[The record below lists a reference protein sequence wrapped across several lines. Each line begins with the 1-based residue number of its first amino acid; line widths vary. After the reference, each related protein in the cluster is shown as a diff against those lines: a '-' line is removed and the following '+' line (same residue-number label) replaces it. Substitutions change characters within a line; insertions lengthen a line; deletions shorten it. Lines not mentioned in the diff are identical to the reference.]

1 MTRPSRYPVASFG
14 PELMAALVKGAE
26 ERIEIKLETAREM
39 QWLQQRI
46 HMLRG
51 AMGKEKH
58 PNYSLVQRARTS
70 RQWDEPEGTPR
81 TGKPTKF
88 ARNFRLVIEPNDVQF
103 KSALEAAGIVIDTE
117 AMRDVLDDTVTAVPI
132 DPSIEH
138 GEAEPVEHVEGTDPY
153 ASFKQ

>member
-26 ERIEIKLETAREM
+26 TRIEIHLETAREM

-58 PNYSLVQRARTS
+58 PNYTLAQRARTS

-81 TGKPTKF
+81 TGKPTKS

-103 KSALEAAGIVIDTE
+103 KSALEAAGVKIDNE
-117 AMRDVLDDTVTAVPI
+117 AMRDVLDDTTTDIPT
-132 DPSIEH
+132 DPSV
-138 GEAEPVEHVEGTDPY
+138 EPATEPTHVPTDGVDPY
-153 ASFKQ
+153 ANFK